1 MLKRKFYII
10 IILFCLLFLSMVTQ
24 ESYAKYVMSSKLQ
37 MNVYIDK
44 TPPVIDVTSNETKE
58 SFPKTQTN
66 LIKKTN
72 NVKLNVTDNI
82 KLDYT
87 DLYFNPSENNF
98 NGKTPTKFE
107 SEKELTEEGYYKII
121 AVDTSGNSTQ
131 IVILIDKTPPTVTY
145 RYFKKGENLA
155 SQSKVIAVAGKKDYK
170 KTNNIIDSEVNEN
183 IENDVKSDEIE
194 VDTIQEE
201 TIKNRAISRAIQA
214 SITVSNENELRNAI
228 NNGYSTI
235 IISTSINCYNAL
247 TIKDNITIR
256 PSSNENAIRFSG
268 WGSFITIQSGVT
280 LTLDSIVIDC
290 RGMSN
295 NRGVTAINVQSN
307 GKLVLKSNSIIDTGA
322 GNTGTVINSGAT
334 AQIHSCHYAFADKGI
349 VVKGNGTLSFYNT
362 EGGRCSEFW
371 NNTTAI
377 SFENFTGTAN
387 FNQAN
392 IRIRNNTNG
401 INFESGTGTVN
412 ISNAE
417 IYSNSSNGLVCN
429 NGNVNFSGG
438 SIYSNGNG
446 ILQRNTKLNISG
458 GTIRNNT
465 NGINLQAN
473 YSGKMTITNTS
484 IYSNS
489 QYAISHNQNADG
501 NCSIYGGSISGK
513 IYLGQND
520 NYVNTNDKYPT
531 FEVTPSSYYFKRK
544 LVKTNSNQY
553 ANNEISKVTMTAK
566 DNWYKYVNEEYI
578 VVWRGCNVIIKNVD
592 YFGNVLSTET
602 ITGNLGENYSTTPK
616 QITGYDLISTPS
628 NSNGKYTEN
637 DITVEYKY
645 DIVNCVI
652 VNYEDLLSNV
662 LSAKYWYNATDNT
675 FSGNGTD
682 FSNGTVL
689 ENYGYYKV
697 VVQNGVGLQKEVT
710 FTLNKNS
717 LKR

>member
-1 MLKRKFYII
+1 MKKKLYII
-10 IILFCLLFLSMVTQ
+10 VIFCLLFGALLSQ
-24 ESYAKYVMSSKLQ
+24 KSFAKYILQDNLKMS
-37 MNVYIDK
+37 VYIDK
-44 TPPVIDVTSNETKE
+44 TPPIINVITNGEKET
-58 SFPKTQTN
+58 FNKTQTDIEKRTDDIIVN
-66 LIKKTN
+66 TN
-72 NVKLNVTDNI
+72 DNI
-82 KLDYT
+82 KIKTNEY
-87 DLYFNPSENNF
+87 YYNPSRPNF
-98 NGKTPTKFE
+98 EEVESNIFE
-107 SEKELTEEGYYKII
+107 GNKSLTNEGYYKIV
-121 AVDTSGNSTQ
+121 ATDTSSNKTE
-131 IVILIDKTPPTVTY
+131 IIILIDKTPPTVTY
-145 RYFKKGENLA
+145 RYFKKGESPTA
-155 SQSKVIAVAGKKDYK
+155 QTKVMAVAGKKDYK
-170 KTNNIIDSEVNEN
+170 KTNNIIDREVNDN

-194 VDTIQEE
+194 VNNIQKEN
-201 TIKNRAISRAIQA
+201 IKNRAISRSIQA
-214 SITVSNENELRNAI
+214 SITVSNENDLRNAI

-268 WGSFITIQSGVT
+268 WGSFITIQSGAT

-307 GKLVLKSNSIIDTGA
+307 GKLVLKTNSIIDTGA

-349 VVKGNGTLSFYNT
+349 VVKGNGSLSFYNT

-377 SFENFTGTAN
+377 SFENFTGTCN
-387 FNQAN
+387 FNQSN

-401 INFESGTGTVN
+401 IIFESGTGTVN

-417 IYSNSSNGLVCN
+417 IYSNSGNGLVCT

-446 ILQRNTKLNISG
+446 ILQRNSKLNISG

-489 QYAISHNQNADG
+489 QYAIYHNQNVDG
-501 NCSIYGGSISGK
+501 NCNIYGGSISGK

-553 ANNEISKVTMTAK
+553 AKNEISKITMTAK

-592 YFGNVLSTET
+592 FFGNLLSTET
-602 ITGNLGENYSTTPK
+602 ITGNLGENYITNPK

-628 NSNGKYTEN
+628 NSSGKYTEN

-662 LSAKYWYNATDNT
+662 ISAKYWYNSTDNS

-682 FSNGTVL
+682 FSNGTVF

-697 VVQNGVGLQKEVT
+697 VVQNGVGLQKEVI
-710 FTLNKNS
+710 FTLNKDS